1 MSALSRTE
9 IRTYHDLQAQADL
22 ERMLAKRR
30 DAEAA
35 RAARFAAKRADETN
49 TARWDLVYA
58 LIFSVAATALMAALA
73 AWVLPIMWRL
83 P

>member
-1 MSALSRTE
+1 MNTRTSE

-30 DAEAA
+30 DAETA
-35 RAARFAAKRADETN
+35 RAARFAQRADETN
-49 TARWDLVYA
+49 AARWDFVYA
-58 LIFSVAATALMAALA
+58 LIFSVAATALMAAVA
-73 AWVLPIMWRL
+73 DWVLPIMWRL